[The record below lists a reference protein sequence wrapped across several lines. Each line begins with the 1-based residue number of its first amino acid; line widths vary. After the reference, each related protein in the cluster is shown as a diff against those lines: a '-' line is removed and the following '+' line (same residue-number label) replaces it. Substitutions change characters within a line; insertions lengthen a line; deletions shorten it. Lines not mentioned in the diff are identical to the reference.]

1 MAGSSEVV
9 IVAAAAPPKRAV
21 ADTAS
26 FARHKD
32 RVAISLGTS
41 QRGRENEGAKG

>member
-21 ADTAS
+21 ADRAS

-32 RVAISLGTS
+32 RVAISLVKS
-41 QRGRENEGAKG
+41 QFAKTEGK